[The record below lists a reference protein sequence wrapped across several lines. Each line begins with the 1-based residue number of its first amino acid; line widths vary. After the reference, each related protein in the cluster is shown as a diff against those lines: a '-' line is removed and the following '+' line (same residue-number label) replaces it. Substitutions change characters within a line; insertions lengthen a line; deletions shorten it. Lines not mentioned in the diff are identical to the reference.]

1 MTTQS
6 LQGSRW
12 SASAVWTG
20 VEGFAL
26 EYQDAL
32 LLIARILIGWIFVQS
47 GMGKLM
53 DINAFAA
60 SLARNGVPAPTLFA
74 YIGAPVEFVG
84 GLALLL
90 GFAARYAAALMILFV
105 IVATLI
111 AHRYWQLADAAQHR
125 VQEVNFYKNLA
136 IIGGMMSLFVAGG
149 GRLSIDGLLHRRH

>member
-6 LQGSRW
+6 LQDSRRP
-12 SASAVWTG
+12 ASVVWAG
-20 VEGFAL
+20 VDGFAV

-47 GMGKLM
+47 GLGKLM

-84 GLALLL
+84 GLALLTGL
-90 GFAARYAAALMILFV
+90 ATRYAAALMILFV

-111 AHRYWQLADAAQHR
+111 AHRYWQITDAAQHR
-125 VQEVNFYKNLA
+125 VQEINFYKNVA
-136 IIGGMMSLFVAGG
+136 IMGGILSLFVAGG
-149 GRLSIDGLLHRRH
+149 GRLSIDGLLHRRR